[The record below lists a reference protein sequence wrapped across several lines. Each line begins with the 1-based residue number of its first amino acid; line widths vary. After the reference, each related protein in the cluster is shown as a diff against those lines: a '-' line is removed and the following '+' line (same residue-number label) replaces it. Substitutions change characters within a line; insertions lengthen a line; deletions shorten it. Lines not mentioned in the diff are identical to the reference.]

1 MKSFY
6 VVVQMRVL
14 VHNVLSEQ
22 DARGYAVDTL
32 QQFIDKAQRLR
43 TIADISE
50 LKVLSAT
57 TISGDVKN
65 T

>member
-14 VHNVLSEQ
+14 VHQVVSEK
-22 DARGYAVDTL
+22 DARMHAIDLL
-32 QQFIDKAQRLR
+32 QDFIDTNNRLKNI
-43 TIADISE
+43 TDMSE

-57 TISGDVKN
+57 TISGPVVE
-65 T
+65 